1 MRDKYGRRIN
11 KANDQR
17 NNKIGGTSDGS
28 SFFSQKQDEYLVY
41 KQPQTLG
48 KLSLNA
54 TVHDLTYYFFL

>member
-54 TVHDLTYYFFL
+54 RINNLTYSLFL